1 MPSRIRL
8 DAHAPDRAD
17 FDDACDALRRH
28 LVVAYPTDTLYA
40 LAVDPRSDAAIQR
53 LYAVKNRPLDRAVP
67 LIAADIAQ
75 VEGTVGT
82 LTPLARA
89 LGERFWP
96 GPLTILLEAHPRLV
110 PLIHHSSGTVAIRV
124 PAHAVAR
131 GLARVAEHP
140 VTATSAN
147 RSGTPP
153 PSTATAVI
161 AALND
166 DVSVVLD
173 AGLTP
178 GGMPSTIVDATRTV
192 PVLVRPGAVPWDRVL
207 ESLQ

>member
-1 MPSRIRL
+1 M
-8 DAHAPDRAD
+8 
-17 FDDACDALRRH
+17 
-28 LVVAYPTDTLYA
+28 
-40 LAVDPRSDAAIQR
+40 
-53 LYAVKNRPLDRAVP
+53 
-67 LIAADIAQ
+67 
-75 VEGTVGT
+75 
-82 LTPLARA
+82 
-89 LGERFWP
+89 
-96 GPLTILLEAHPRLV
+96 
-110 PLIHHSSGTVAIRV
+110 
-124 PAHAVAR
+124 
-131 GLARVAEHP
+131 
-140 VTATSAN
+140 TATSAN